1 MEITL
6 FVGLLLAVVLF
17 AGRRRRAGF
26 WLWIVG
32 GVIALFLV
40 AALLRDGL
48 LADSTGAS
56 MAGVLVF
63 GVLGLIVWKLSQLRS
78 VGFWGT
84 TIAGLVCAVMLVGVV
99 TSVEPVWNEDAA
111 TRQAAIAAECGGVGS
126 GDVDCRLERLG
137 ESGERLVE
145 VWNSPESDGLG
156 AVLLGWLALTVGGGY
171 LYWRSQGLR

>member
-32 GVIALFLV
+32 GVIAFFFV
-40 AALLRDGL
+40 AALLRDGV
-48 LADSTGAS
+48 LAASVGAS

-63 GVLGLIVWKLSQLRS
+63 GVLFLIVWRASEHRS

-84 TIAGLVCAVMLVGVV
+84 TIAGLVCAVMLIGAF
-99 TSVEPVWNEDAA
+99 TSVEPMWNEDAA
-111 TRQAAIAAECGGVGS
+111 TRQASIAAECGGIGG
-126 GDVDCRLERLG
+126 GDIQCRWD
-137 ESGERLVE
+137 SLVE
-145 VWNSPESDGLG
+145 STENLAEIAQKPENEGLG
-156 AVLLGWLALTVGGGY
+156 TVLLVTLALTVGGGW
-171 LYWRSQGLR
+171 LYWKSQGL